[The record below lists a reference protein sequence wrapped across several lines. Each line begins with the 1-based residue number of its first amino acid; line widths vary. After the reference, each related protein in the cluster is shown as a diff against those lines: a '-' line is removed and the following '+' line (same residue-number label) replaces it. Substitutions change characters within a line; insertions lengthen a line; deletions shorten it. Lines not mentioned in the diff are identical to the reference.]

1 MHDIEPFFN
10 WRDFYVSTDDPRS
23 PFFARE
29 YSEFEYSKQ
38 IYNFYLHPQWDY
50 FGSETMYLKVLFVDY
65 KQGFAVIELIGEWND
80 AIGNDIMFLK
90 RDVIDPM
97 LEEDIRHFV
106 LIGDNV
112 LNFHFSD
119 DCYYEEWFDELDDG
133 WIIALN
139 FREHVLSEF
148 VSSGLDQ
155 YILFSKK
162 ADQLN
167 WRSFLPTHLFDV
179 FAALMQK
186 RLTP

>member
-10 WRDFYVSTDDPRS
+10 WRDFYVSSDDPRS
-23 PFFARE
+23 PFFERE
-29 YSEFEYSKQ
+29 YSESEYNNQ

-50 FGSETMYLKVLFVDY
+50 FGSETMYLKALYVDY
-65 KQGFAVIELIGEWND
+65 EQGFAVIELIGEWND

-97 LEEDIRHFV
+97 LAEGIRHFV

-112 LNFHFSD
+112 LNFHNSD

-139 FREHVLSEF
+139 FREHVVNEF
-148 VSSGLDQ
+148 VASGLDQ
-155 YILFSKK
+155 YILFSDKVN
-162 ADQLN
+162 QLN
-167 WRSFLPTHLFDV
+167 WRSFQPGHLFDI
-179 FAALMQK
+179 FTALMQK
-186 RLTP
+186 RLST